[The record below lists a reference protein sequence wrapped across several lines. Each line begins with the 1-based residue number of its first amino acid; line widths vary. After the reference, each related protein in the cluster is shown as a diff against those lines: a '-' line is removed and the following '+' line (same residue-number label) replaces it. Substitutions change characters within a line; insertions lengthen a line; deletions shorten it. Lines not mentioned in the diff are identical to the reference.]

1 MRTAS
6 VKAGASTLE
15 SSEIPG
21 GEGMSEHEDGGAGT
35 GTSPACTPHGFPV
48 SAIAQC
54 PGIGGTLSLMLSHTK
69 EGLGSSHRQTPPERN
84 TGQESIQQEKGRAGE
99 HPRENSSERPT
110 ASVSAEW
117 CMVSP
122 AGSVSLG
129 GTGGLGA
136 QCATVAHGE
145 LLTQQPQM
153 PQSEEGLGVPQ
164 WSMRTMGSASPSGA
178 RWPCKAPVAQ
188 LEEGLSRTGGALQ
201 APVVHGVSPK
211 GSASPHGAWGPGLP
225 GRGWRKGG
233 PEDTAQP
240 GRKRKVGMSHE
251 EAQCAPAGSAAPGM

>member
-21 GEGMSEHEDGGAGT
+21 GEGMSEHEDGGVGT

-129 GTGGLGA
+129 GTGGLGGSVCHSGA
-136 QCATVAHGE
+136 WGTADSATPDATVRGGSWCAPMVYGDNG
-145 LLTQQPQM
+145 L
-153 PQSEEGLGVPQ
+153 SESQ
-164 WSMRTMGSASPSGA
+164 WSTVALQSPSGTAGRGAEQDWGSSASPSGA
-178 RWPCKAPVAQ
+178 WSQ
-188 LEEGLSRTGGALQ
+188 S
-201 APVVHGVSPK
+201 
-211 GSASPHGAWGPGLP
+211 
-225 GRGWRKGG
+225 
-233 PEDTAQP
+233 
-240 GRKRKVGMSHE
+240 
-251 EAQCAPAGSAAPGM
+251 